1 MRPVFAY
8 YGFTPVSLDDFTC
21 GVPELD
27 DFLRRDAARFVEQ
40 GLSAVKL
47 LIDEDCKKAIGFYAI
62 SPATVQIKWL
72 SAAQQN
78 HFHVSFPIP
87 AWLIGRL
94 AVDRAYQ
101 RRHFGEILLCDAVLN
116 IQKRAHQG
124 AGALI
129 IVDAKDATVKH
140 FYEKY
145 GFTALYTQRNLK
157 LARPIAEVEN

>member
-1 MRPVFAY
+1 MLCY
-8 YGFTPVSLDDFTC
+8 
-21 GVPELD
+21 
-27 DFLRRDAARFVEQ
+27 
-40 GLSAVKL
+40 
-47 LIDEDCKKAIGFYAI
+47 
-62 SPATVQIKWL
+62 
-72 SAAQQN
+72 
-78 HFHVSFPIP
+78 VSFPIP

-101 RRHFGEILLCDAVLN
+101 RRHLGEILLCDAVWN

-145 GFTALYTQRNLK
+145 GFKALSTQRNLK
-157 LARPIAEVEN
+157 LARPVAEVEN